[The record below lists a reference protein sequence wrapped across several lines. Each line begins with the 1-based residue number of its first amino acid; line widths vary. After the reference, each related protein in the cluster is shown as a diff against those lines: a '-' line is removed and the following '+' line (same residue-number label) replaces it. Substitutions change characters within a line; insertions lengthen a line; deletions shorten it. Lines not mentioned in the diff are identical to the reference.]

1 MWIKRRYIKRTGVIA
16 LAAVMLS
23 LNGCGAAER
32 NQISAVR
39 SSAEEKTAAEGK
51 EKQDTTQAM
60 RQIFAMDTYMTVT
73 AYGAQAEQAVSEAET
88 EIKRL
93 DQLWDVTNQKSE
105 IAILNQQGT
114 AFVSN
119 ETAEVIRTAVSLNRD
134 TDGAFDITVYPLVD
148 AWGFVTKKFRVPSET
163 EIKKLLKNVNSSGI
177 RIGKKSKVSSGTVK
191 TELRKGVQIDLGG
204 IAKGYTSAK
213 IMKIFQK
220 YGCSSGVVSLGG
232 NVQTYKKKTDGSDW
246 RVGIENPDPTVGQ
259 LKNQEYLGT
268 LHVVDKAVITSG
280 GYERYFEKNGK
291 KYHHILDPTTGYPA
305 ESGLISVTIVSSDGT
320 RADGLSTSLF
330 VMGKKKALAYWK
342 AHADQFD
349 AILVSEDGS
358 ITVTEGLK
366 QSFETDLNYQVES
379 RS

>member
-1 MWIKRRYIKRTGVIA
+1 MLIKQRKIKKAGVLV
-16 LAAVMLS
+16 LAAAVLS
-23 LNGCGAAER
+23 LSGCGAAEGGR
-32 NQISAVR
+32 TSSVR
-39 SSAEEKTAAEGK
+39 SSAEGKTAAEGNG
-51 EKQDTTQAM
+51 KQDTVQAT
-60 RQIFAMDTYMTVT
+60 RQVSAMDTYMTVT

-93 DQLWDVTNQKSE
+93 DQLWNVTNQKSE
-105 IAILNQQGT
+105 IAVLNQQGT
-114 AFVSN
+114 ASVSK

-163 EIKKLLKNVNSSGI
+163 EIKKLLKNVDSGGI
-177 RIGKKSKVSSGTVK
+177 RIGKKSKVSSGTVRIQ
-191 TELRKGVQIDLGG
+191 LRKGVQIDLGG

-232 NVQTYKKKTDGSDW
+232 NVQTDKKKPDGSDW
-246 RVGIENPDPTVGQ
+246 RVGVENPDQTVGQ

-268 LHVVDKAVITSG
+268 LHVADQAVITSG

-291 KYHHILDPTTGYPA
+291 KYHHILDPATGYPA

-342 AHADQFD
+342 AHADQFE

-366 QSFETDLNYQVES
+366 QSFETDLNYQVEK